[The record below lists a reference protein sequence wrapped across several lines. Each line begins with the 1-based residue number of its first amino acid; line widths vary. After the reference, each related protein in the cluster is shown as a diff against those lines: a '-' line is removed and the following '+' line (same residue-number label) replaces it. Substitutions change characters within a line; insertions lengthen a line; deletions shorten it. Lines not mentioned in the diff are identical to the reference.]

1 MKQTIYVICESRE
14 SFMSLIGLTNILK
27 IKDGKASTNSMQQA
41 EWYIRESDY
50 GKNPVKLKTDM
61 TFEDFTLFVYAMAK
75 SDRKLYCQDGL
86 FVLR

>member
-14 SFMSLIGLTNILK
+14 SFTSFIGLTDALK
-27 IKDGKASTNSMQQA
+27 MKDGKAPTNSMQQA

-61 TFEDFTLFVYAMAK
+61 AFEDFVLFVYAMAMSNK
-75 SDRKLYCQDGL
+75 KLYCQDNL